1 MAQSARWIRLGLV
14 EPLDLH
20 ASYAGLAAAQPR
32 SAVPI
37 VLWAQAKTHL
47 CLGQSQGLAEIDPRT
62 TLPVVRRPL
71 GGGLVWVD
79 EQQYVFVVIAPAR
92 FAPGRPSR
100 WFPWALSPAVA
111 TYRDFGLRAYL
122 NGADIWLHGRKIAGS
137 GAATIG
143 ECAVVASSFLV
154 KFPAGRFAAAVASP
168 STGFRR
174 WLREGLALAM
184 TEWAEHGEAPPERA
198 LEATFRTRVEAQH
211 GWQFE
216 NAWPTAAEQVA
227 IEEARRELAEP
238 VEIGGSRMT
247 RGGIKL
253 NADAHLVECDGRREL
268 RVGTR
273 IKSAATG

>member
-1 MAQSARWIRLGLV
+1 MARSARWIRLGLV
-14 EPLDLH
+14 EPLELH

-32 SAVPI
+32 DAAPI

-47 CLGQSQGLAEIDPRT
+47 CLGQSQGLAEIDPRS

-79 EQQYVFVVIAPAR
+79 EDQYVFVVIAPAR
-92 FAPGRPSR
+92 FAPGRPAR
-100 WFPWALSPAVA
+100 WFPWALSPAIA

-122 NGADIWLHGRKIAGS
+122 NGTDICLHGRKIAGS

-143 ECAVVASSFLV
+143 ECAVIASSFLV
-154 KFPAGRFAAAVASP
+154 KFPAERFAAAVASP
-168 STGFRR
+168 SSGFRQ

-184 TEWAEHGEAPPERA
+184 TEWTEHGEAPPERA
-198 LEATFRTRVEAQH
+198 LETAFRARVEAQH

-216 NAWPTAAEQVA
+216 SAWPTAPERAA
-227 IEEARRELAEP
+227 IADARRELAEP
-238 VEIGGSRMT
+238 VETARSRLMQ
-247 RGGIKL
+247 GGIKL

-273 IKSAATG
+273 VKSAATG